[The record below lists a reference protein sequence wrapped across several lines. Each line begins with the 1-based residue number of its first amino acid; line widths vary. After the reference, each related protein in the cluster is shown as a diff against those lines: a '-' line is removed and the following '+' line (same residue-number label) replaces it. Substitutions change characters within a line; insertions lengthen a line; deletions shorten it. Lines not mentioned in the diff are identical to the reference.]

1 MGETV
6 EATAGQPG
14 FKRAHVIIVGN
25 EKGGSGK
32 TTTTMHLIIALL
44 RLGFSVGSID
54 IDSRQR
60 SLTRYFENRRQT
72 VAKQGVPLPMP
83 HHIVIQKSPFDSVEE
98 AKADERDRFAK
109 GLARIYGTCDFVVID
124 TPGND
129 TYLSRLAHSFAH
141 TVITPINDSFVDLDV
156 LASVDGETL
165 NIVKPSIYA
174 EMVWEQKLQRAK
186 RDGGSIDWI
195 VMRNRLS
202 NIDARNK
209 RFMTKVTEELA
220 RRIGF
225 RVAPGFSERVIFREM
240 FLQGL
245 TVLDVLETDNGG
257 KLSISH
263 VAARQEVRSLL
274 QVLKIPA
281 IDQRIEKLRTGEAE
295 EEVKSAAEAMAK
307 LDTDEPEMDPAPTAA
322 KPEAPVQQA
331 APVSPA
337 PASVTAAAPAP
348 APTPMAAAEP
358 VKAPVAP
365 APASPAV
372 TAAPPAARMPQP
384 ASVTPSASTG
394 TSPIA
399 SAPMPST
406 SPAASKPITLD
417 SILNAPLRPEP
428 AAAAAPA
435 SAAPAPKPA
444 MPPMAGFPSTA
455 TAAPAAAKSP
465 TLAAPAAPAPGEA
478 LKERRPEEASVSS
491 RPAGPVLTRIFN

>member
-1 MGETV
+1 MSETAASTT
-6 EATAGQPG
+6 ATPSIR
-14 FKRAHVIIVGN
+14 RAHVIIVGN

-32 TTTTMHLIIALL
+32 TTTTMHLIVALL

-72 VAKQGVPLPMP
+72 VAKQGVSLPMP
-83 HHIVIQKSPFDSVEE
+83 HHIVIQKSPFDSGEE
-98 AKADERDRFAK
+98 AKADERERFAK
-109 GLARIYGTCDFVVID
+109 GLARVYGSCDFVVID

-129 TYLSRLAHSFAH
+129 TYLSRLAHSFAN

-274 QVLKIPA
+274 QVLKIPEV
-281 IDQRIEKLRTGEAE
+281 DRRIERLRTGEAE
-295 EEVKSAAEAMAK
+295 EEVKSAAETMSRLNEEDEANEAK
-307 LDTDEPEMDPAPTAA
+307 TNVSSTPPVASAPVKA
-322 KPEAPVQQA
+322 EAPKPATPSLRDLPPPSTVSVALPLQSVTVSPKPA
-331 APVSPA
+331 ATPTPSAPSSVAPVTVSATSAASSA
-337 PASVTAAAPAP
+337 PASTA
-348 APTPMAAAEP
+348 
-358 VKAPVAP
+358 
-365 APASPAV
+365 
-372 TAAPPAARMPQP
+372 
-384 ASVTPSASTG
+384 
-394 TSPIA
+394 
-399 SAPMPST
+399 PST
-406 SPAASKPITLD
+406 SAVASSPLPFNLD
-417 SILNAPLRPEP
+417 SILNSPPHGGMASTSAATSSATTPVPPENGATKDATASKSGESPAMNLRD
-428 AAAAAPA
+428 A
-435 SAAPAPKPA
+435 SAA
-444 MPPMAGFPSTA
+444 F
-455 TAAPAAAKSP
+455 
-465 TLAAPAAPAPGEA
+465 
-478 LKERRPEEASVSS
+478 
-491 RPAGPVLTRIFN
+491 TRMLN